1 MTSLRYTKLECSS
14 KDVFRPPSITFL
26 SFSFLF
32 FWGCVLGGGGGGFGG
47 TYIFV
52 FFFFFFFFW
61 GGGWGG
67 GGGGIRDNLI
77 LVRIGGMDPCRSS
90 TFRKKNVSVN

>member
-32 FWGCVLGGGGGGFGG
+32 FWVCV
-47 TYIFV
+47 
-52 FFFFFFFFW
+52 
-61 GGGWGG
+61 

-90 TFRKKNVSVN
+90 TFRKKNNVSVN

>member
-32 FWGCVLGGGGGGFGG
+32 FWGYVLGGGGGGVGG
-47 TYIFV
+47 NLFFV
-52 FFFFFFFFW
+52 
-61 GGGWGG
+61 
-67 GGGGIRDNLI
+67 RM
-77 LVRIGGMDPCRSS
+77 GGMDPCRSS
-90 TFRKKNVSVN
+90 TFREKNNVSVN

>member
-32 FWGCVLGGGGGGFGG
+32 FSFGG
-47 TYIFV
+47 V
-52 FFFFFFFFW
+52 CW
-61 GGGWGG
+61 GGEGG
-67 GGGGIRDNLI
+67 N
-77 LVRIGGMDPCRSS
+77 
-90 TFRKKNVSVN
+90 

>member
-32 FWGCVLGGGGGGFGG
+32 FWGCVLGGGE
-47 TYIFV
+47 
-52 FFFFFFFFW
+52 
-61 GGGWGG
+61 
-67 GGGGIRDNLI
+67 IRDNLI

>member
-32 FWGCVLGGGGGGFGG
+32 FWGCVLGGGG
-47 TYIFV
+47 
-52 FFFFFFFFW
+52 
-61 GGGWGG
+61 
-67 GGGGIRDNLI
+67 IRDNLI
-77 LVRIGGMDPCRSS
+77 LVRIGGMDLCRSS
-90 TFRKKNVSVN
+90 TFRKKNNVSVN

>member
-32 FWGCVLGGGGGGFGG
+32 FWGCVLGGGGG
-47 TYIFV
+47 
-52 FFFFFFFFW
+52 
-61 GGGWGG
+61 
-67 GGGGIRDNLI
+67 IRDNLI
-77 LVRIGGMDPCRSS
+77 LVRIGGMDPFRSS

>member
-32 FWGCVLGGGGGGFGG
+32 FWGGGCVKGGGLG
-47 TYIFV
+47 TIS
-52 FFFFFFFFW
+52 FW
-61 GGGWGG
+61 
-67 GGGGIRDNLI
+67 
-77 LVRIGGMDPCRSS
+77 
-90 TFRKKNVSVN
+90 SV

>member
-32 FWGCVLGGGGGGFGG
+32 FWGCVLGE
-47 TYIFV
+47 
-52 FFFFFFFFW
+52 
-61 GGGWGG
+61 G

>member
-32 FWGCVLGGGGGGFGG
+32 FSFGG
-47 TYIFV
+47 V
-52 FFFFFFFFW
+52 C
-61 GGGWGG
+61 WGG
-67 GGGGIRDNLI
+67 GGTRDNLI
-77 LVRIGGMDPCRSS
+77 LVRIGGMDPCRRS